1 MKTDD
6 MKLFCAVAQAGG
18 VTKAAQML
26 GVTPAAVSR
35 RLRAMEEAL
44 SVQLVARSTRR
55 FALTDAGR
63 DFQAG
68 CRDILTRM
76 EALEDSVAGA
86 DGRLDGLLRINSS
99 FGFGREVVAPV
110 VSAFCKL
117 HPQVRIQ
124 LSLTERPL
132 DLVAERY
139 DVGVYVATLPESR
152 WHVRRLFVNRKI
164 LCASPAYLATLA
176 RPPETPQDLATLAT
190 IDIEEDA
197 ATFGV
202 WTLERKGR
210 SRLVS
215 INPRFATNDGEAAVQ
230 WAVEGGGIVL
240 RSRWAVEP
248 LLASGRLV
256 QVLPE
261 WTQTADAQ
269 VCWAGARLSARAR
282 LFVNFLTSEVGR
294 GRDAAAKQ
302 EKA

>member
-6 MKLFCAVAQAGG
+6 MKLFCVVAQEGG
-18 VTKAAQML
+18 VAKAAQVL

-35 RLRAMEEAL
+35 RLKAMETAL
-44 SVQLVARSTRR
+44 SVRLVARSTRR

-63 DFQAG
+63 DLQSG
-68 CRDILTRM
+68 CRDILARL
-76 EALEDSVAGA
+76 EALEESVAGA
-86 DGRLDGLLRINSS
+86 DGRIEGLLRINSS
-99 FGFGREVVAPV
+99 FGFGREVVAPA
-110 VSAFCKL
+110 VSAFCRL

-139 DVGVYVATLPESR
+139 DVGVYVAALPESR
-152 WHVRRLFVNRKI
+152 WHVRRLFANAKI
-164 LCASPAYLATLA
+164 LCASPEYLKTLE
-176 RPPETPQDLATLAT
+176 RQPETPQDLATLST

-210 SRLVS
+210 SRQVS

-230 WAVEGGGIVL
+230 WAVDGGGIVL
-240 RSRWAVEP
+240 RSRWAVAP
-248 LLASGRLV
+248 LLDSGRLV

-261 WTQTADAQ
+261 WSQKADAQ
-269 VCWAGARLSARAR
+269 ICWAGARLSTRAR
-282 LFVNFLTSEVGR
+282 LFVNFLTSE
-294 GRDAAAKQ
+294 AARRPEA
-302 EKA
+302 A